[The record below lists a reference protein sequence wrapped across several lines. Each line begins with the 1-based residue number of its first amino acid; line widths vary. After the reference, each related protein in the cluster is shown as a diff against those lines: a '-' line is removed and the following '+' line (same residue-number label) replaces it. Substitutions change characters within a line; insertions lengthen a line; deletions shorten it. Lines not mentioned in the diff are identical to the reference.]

1 MPLADGGHKAAA
13 AATAV
18 LGVSH
23 LAGSCTVDNVRTVI
37 TGRALIGL
45 FVEGRLRSRV
55 QQETSGTWPT
65 PSGVSCRAQTVEV
78 DEDLAARATALLT
91 ALGWSGLAELQ
102 YLRDDDGRRW
112 LIDLNGRFYGSMAL
126 ANAAGANLADAWARS
141 ALGRPLPSL
150 PDGRPGVRFL

>member
-1 MPLADGGHKAAA
+1 M
-13 AATAV
+13 
-18 LGVSH
+18 
-23 LAGSCTVDNVRTVI
+23 I

-91 ALGWSGLAELQ
+91 ALGWSGLVELQ